1 MQVFEKSKVAFER
14 NMDKF
19 KIYAMRNIF
28 APAAPSSSQST
39 ASSSA
44 ALPPNTTD
52 EQLAQLRSQYL
63 ALQAELREL
72 TDSCRDTELLV
83 KDMRSTLFTLRVGAQ
98 AFDDGDILPVAETV
112 ANIAQNR
119 EKLLRMVSEA
129 NGKSFVALALALCR
143 CTWNFFL
150 FCRLTICWSSLGI
163 LSSLDENKKAS
174 ENAGEGTGTFF
185 K

>member
-44 ALPPNTTD
+44 TLPPNTTD
-52 EQLAQLRSQYL
+52 EQLVQLRSQYL

-112 ANIAQNR
+112 ANITQNR

-129 NGKSFVALALALCR
+129 NGKSFIPFALVLCR
-143 CTWNFFL
+143 YILNL
-150 FCRLTICWSSLGI
+150 FSNCQLPISL
-163 LSSLDENKKAS
+163 
-174 ENAGEGTGTFF
+174 
-185 K
+185 